1 MTVEPG
7 VCILIHT
14 RGDVERNSR
23 KLIKLLEQDGWVRV
37 AVQGDHWQ
45 FKHPVKKGRVT
56 VPHPRRD
63 IKPGTIVSI
72 YRQAGW
78 R

>member
-1 MTVEPG
+1 M
-7 VCILIHT
+7 
-14 RGDVERNSR
+14 ERNSR

-37 AVQGDHWQ
+37 AVKGDHWQ

-56 VPHPRRD
+56 VPHPKRD
-63 IKPGTIVSI
+63 IKSGTVISI

>member
-1 MTVEPG
+1 M
-7 VCILIHT
+7 IHT
-14 RGDVERNSR
+14 RGHVERNSR
-23 KLIKLLEQDGWVRV
+23 KLIRLLEQDGWVCV
-37 AVQGDHWQ
+37 AVKGDHWQ
-45 FKHPVKKGRVT
+45 FKHPLKTGRVT

-63 IKPGTIVSI
+63 IKPGTIISI

>member
-1 MTVEPG
+1 M
-7 VCILIHT
+7 
-14 RGDVERNSR
+14 ERNSR

-37 AVQGDHWQ
+37 AVKGDHWQ

-56 VPHPRRD
+56 VPHPKRD
-63 IKPGTIVSI
+63 IKPGTIISI
-72 YRQAGW
+72 YGQAGW

>member
-1 MTVEPG
+1 M
-7 VCILIHT
+7 
-14 RGDVERNSR
+14 ERNSR

-37 AVQGDHWQ
+37 AVKGDHWQ

-56 VPHPRRD
+56 VPHPKRD
-63 IKPGTIVSI
+63 IKPGTIISI